1 VQCNGVVKHLNLG
14 VVMNELVIARLK
26 VLQGNTF
33 VLHGRQYA
41 FSQELGNFEGQQTDI
56 KRSDADNLLVY
67 INNRFIGNA
76 IVKPI
81 FQDVHDTPKS
91 SS

>member
-1 VQCNGVVKHLNLG
+1 MNGSI
-14 VVMNELVIARLK
+14 IARLK

-33 VLHGRQYA
+33 VLHGRQYE
-41 FSQELGNFEGQQTDI
+41 FSKVSGNFEGQYVDI
-56 KRSDADNLLVY
+56 KRGDELSLRVY
-67 INNRFIGNA
+67 INDKFIGNA

-81 FQDVHDTPKS
+81 FKDANDTPKS